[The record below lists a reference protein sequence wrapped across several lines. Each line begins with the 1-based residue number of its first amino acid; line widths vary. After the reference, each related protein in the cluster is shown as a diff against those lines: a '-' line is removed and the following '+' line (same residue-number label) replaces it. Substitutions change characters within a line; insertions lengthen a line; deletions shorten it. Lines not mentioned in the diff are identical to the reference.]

1 MEEVQNQTS
10 TTTYTMVNYEIYTV
24 SVCNSGKM
32 VCNKRGGSP
41 LLICPSIMLYEPQ
54 LPDKIKIYN
63 FVAFG
68 EIYT

>member
-10 TTTYTMVNYEIYTV
+10 TTTYTMVNYEIYI

-32 VCNKRGGSP
+32 VCNKTEGGRFP
-41 LLICPSIMLYEPQ
+41 LLICPSIMLYEPH
-54 LPDKIKIYN
+54 KIKIYN
-63 FVAFG
+63 SVAFG